1 MVSLTN
7 ISKGNLHLDS
17 METVLVQG
25 QKLELPGSWS
35 DNLML
40 YPELSLF
47 LGRGRIAVEE
57 SDPESLDNRSGE
69 NANS

>member
-1 MVSLTN
+1 MVTLTN

-17 METVLVQG
+17 IATILTHG
-25 QKLELPGSWS
+25 QTLELPGSWS
-35 DNLML
+35 ENLSL

-47 LGRGRIAVEE
+47 LGRGRIAVVE
-57 SDPESLDNRSGE
+57 SEPESLDNRSGE